1 MSDNVLLEIDD
12 NLEFIKNYGWTH
24 TPASHYNYTINEY
37 RGEPHKKVLDYIFS
51 NKDIKVIYDIGANS
65 SATCDLFIYYS
76 NKYKNKLE
84 KIYLF
89 EPDEDNYKFLQ
100 ENIKKHTEGLIHSF
114 KKGVFYGKKTS
125 EVYLPKMKNGEVY
138 YTTGGFSINP
148 DVLDKT
154 LNMTKIDKTFEL
166 VELEELNLLKPDFIK
181 MDIEGSEI
189 NLIKNSVLLKEAK
202 YIYLEWS
209 DKEPFHN
216 VLKKYLVDYDIVF
229 QSPDI
234 LLKRKH

>member
-1 MSDNVLLEIDD
+1 MSDNVLLEIDE
-12 NLEFIKNYGWTH
+12 NLEPIKNYGWTH
-24 TPASHYNYTINEY
+24 NPLSHYNYTINEY
-37 RGEPHKKVLDYIFS
+37 RGDAHKKVLNYIF
-51 NKDIKVIYDIGANS
+51 NDNDIKVIYDIGANS
-65 SATCDLFIYYS
+65 GATCDLFIYYS

-89 EPDEDNYKFLQ
+89 EPDSDNYKFLQ
-100 ENIKKHTEGLIHSF
+100 ENIKKHRKNLISSF
-114 KKGVFYGKKTS
+114 NKGIFYGKKVMD
-125 EVYLPKMKNGEVY
+125 VYLPKMENNEIY
-138 YTTGGFSINP
+138 FTTGGYCVNP
-148 DVLDKT
+148 DSLSK
-154 LNMTKIDKTFEL
+154 NMSKIDKTFEL

>member
-1 MSDNVLLEIDD
+1 MENNEIY
-12 NLEFIKNYGWTH
+12 F
-24 TPASHYNYTINEY
+24 
-37 RGEPHKKVLDYIFS
+37 
-51 NKDIKVIYDIGANS
+51 
-65 SATCDLFIYYS
+65 
-76 NKYKNKLE
+76 
-84 KIYLF
+84 
-89 EPDEDNYKFLQ
+89 
-100 ENIKKHTEGLIHSF
+100 
-114 KKGVFYGKKTS
+114 
-125 EVYLPKMKNGEVY
+125 
-138 YTTGGFSINP
+138 TTGGFCVNP
-148 DVLDKT
+148 DSLSK
-154 LNMTKIDKTFEL
+154 NMSKIDKTFEL